1 MKPGH
6 EPAPRTSG
14 SGSRRPSDSP
24 DGPTR
29 RGSFGPRGV
38 APSAGILVSTKRVS
52 CGAPGTLPRRLSEAA
67 CPNGLSGRKGNA
79 GSAAASG
86 GPSGRSLRAGTGLGG
101 LAKARA
107 TRVLRGLSCCS
118 GLSFQKSFRE
128 FPPRLTIFRR
138 ALRRRRVRPPRRK
151 AGRRRRSRPWRGR
164 PRPSPA
170 GPPGRP
176 GRRRPWR
183 RGLRGA
189 RGRRG

>member
-1 MKPGH
+1 MKPCH

-29 RGSFGPRGV
+29 RGSSGPRGV
-38 APSAGILVSTKRVS
+38 APVRRYPGINETGLLRGPRNSPAPPLGGRMSERSLGPEGECGERRGLGRPVGTLLACRDRLGGARQGPRNTRVTRVILLFWIVFPEIVQGISTKVDDF
-52 CGAPGTLPRRLSEAA
+52 PG
-67 CPNGLSGRKGNA
+67 
-79 GSAAASG
+79 
-86 GPSGRSLRAGTGLGG
+86 
-101 LAKARA
+101 
-107 TRVLRGLSCCS
+107 
-118 GLSFQKSFRE
+118 
-128 FPPRLTIFRR
+128 

-151 AGRRRRSRPWRGR
+151 AGRRRRSQPWRGR